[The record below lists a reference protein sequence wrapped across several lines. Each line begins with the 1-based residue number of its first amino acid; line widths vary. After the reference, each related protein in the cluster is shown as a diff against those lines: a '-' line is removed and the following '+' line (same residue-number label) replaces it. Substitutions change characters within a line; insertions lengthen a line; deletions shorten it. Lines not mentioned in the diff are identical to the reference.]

1 MTIIVQ
7 PVNDN
12 RIREKDGSYIQFFDK
27 PKQMTNEDLETVNIL
42 DEKGN
47 KIYDL
52 YVEISHPNDPF
63 SIVCKKVEGN
73 IIKIPQRTGAIKKYQ
88 YTDLYKSAYE
98 KYKELKNNLNP
109 EINLLNENE
118 KLKAQ
123 IEALKQEQKIIIP
136 AKNLS
141 KAEAKALKPEAKA
154 LKQQENNLNELE

>member
-27 PKQMTNEDLETVNIL
+27 PKQMTNEDLETINIL
-42 DEKGN
+42 DDKGN

-88 YTDLYKSAYE
+88 YTDLYIYMHNWLE
-98 KYKELKNNLNP
+98 KVNVKKIKY
-109 EINLLNENE
+109 NLLHVVCFYNER
-118 KLKAQ
+118 
-123 IEALKQEQKIIIP
+123 
-136 AKNLS
+136 
-141 KAEAKALKPEAKA
+141 
-154 LKQQENNLNELE
+154 

>member
-27 PKQMTNEDLETVNIL
+27 PKQMTNEDLETINIL
-42 DEKGN
+42 DDKGN

-118 KLKAQ
+118 KLKEQ
-123 IEALKQEQKIIIP
+123 IQALKQEQKIIIP

-141 KAEAKALKPEAKA
+141 KAEAKV

>member
-7 PVNDN
+7 PINDN

-27 PKQMTNEDLETVNIL
+27 PKQITSEDLETINIL
-42 DEKGN
+42 DDKGN

-52 YVEISHPNDPF
+52 YIEISHPNDPF
-63 SIVCKKVEGN
+63 SIVCKKVEDN
-73 IIKIPQRTGAIKKYQ
+73 IIKIPQRGGVIKKYK
-88 YTDLYKSAYE
+88 YTELYKNAYE

-109 EINLLNENE
+109 EVDLSSENE
-118 KLKAQ
+118 KLKAR
-123 IEALKQEQKIIIP
+123 IKALEQEQKTNSP

-141 KAEAKALKPEAKA
+141 KAEAKA